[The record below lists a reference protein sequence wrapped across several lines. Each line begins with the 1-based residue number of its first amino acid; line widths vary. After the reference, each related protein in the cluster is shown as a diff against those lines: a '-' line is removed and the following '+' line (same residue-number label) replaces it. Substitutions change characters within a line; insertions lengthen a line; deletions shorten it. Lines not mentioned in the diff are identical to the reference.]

1 MSVLALA
8 GGVGGAKLCLG
19 FAGVLDADDL
29 QIVVNV
35 GDDEEFY
42 GLHVSPDLDTVMY
55 TLAGLANPYTGWGIT
70 GETFATLEHLGRLGE
85 DTWFGLGDRDM
96 ATHIVR
102 TNMLRQ
108 GRSLSEITTRLCRS
122 LGVEHAVAPMSDD
135 RVRTKV
141 VTDIGTLA
149 FQTYFVKHRCEPV
162 VSDVVFDGSED
173 SSMSEAF
180 SNALRDA
187 RALIYSPSNPMLSI
201 APILAVPGV
210 ESAIRSF
217 SGVTI
222 AVSPI
227 VGGKAIRGPA
237 AKMLKELGE
246 DVSCVGVARRY
257 SGLCDVFVLDNL
269 DRRHA
274 NEIRS
279 LGMEP
284 VVLDTIMNTH
294 QDKIDLARGVLDVA
308 GVANVR

>member
-1 MSVLALA
+1 
-8 GGVGGAKLCLG
+8 
-19 FAGVLDADDL
+19 
-29 QIVVNV
+29 
-35 GDDEEFY
+35 
-42 GLHVSPDLDTVMY
+42 
-55 TLAGLANPYTGWGIT
+55 
-70 GETFATLEHLGRLGE
+70 
-85 DTWFGLGDRDM
+85 
-96 ATHIVR
+96 
-102 TNMLRQ
+102 
-108 GRSLSEITTRLCRS
+108 
-122 LGVEHAVAPMSDD
+122 
-135 RVRTKV
+135 
-141 VTDIGTLA
+141 
-149 FQTYFVKHRCEPV
+149 
-162 VSDVVFDGSED
+162 
-173 SSMSEAF
+173 MSEAF

-308 GVANVR
+308 NVR